1 MLAEWVIVAIAAIMA
16 GLVLL
21 LRIRYLTAL
30 DWVIAACVVGLS
42 STAAVVWFTGTERR
56 VASNAQLARAVP
68 TERRG
73 DAFVSS
79 STCRSC
85 HPYQYERWYE
95 SYHRTMTQKANRE
108 TVLGDF
114 DIVGLELHG
123 RPYWFER
130 RGDEFWIE
138 MPDRE
143 WDRQRLKGGAE
154 AAALS
159 NAPRV
164 RRRVVLLTGSHHI
177 QAYWVA
183 GPAGNMLNDLPF
195 VYLLEDQRW
204 IPSRD
209 SFLIDPKISF
219 VPQLWNEVCIM
230 CHSVGGQP
238 RPLPKNH
245 TVWDTRVGEL
255 GIACEACHG
264 PAGPHVRANSDP
276 VRRYRQ
282 RLESKPDRTIVNPA
296 RLSPR
301 RASQI
306 CGQCHGITRHKNY
319 TDWIHNGSRY
329 RPGSDLEMSMHL
341 IRPGQAASQPFIKEA
356 LRQDP
361 RYVESLFWSD
371 GMVRVSGREYN
382 GLVESGCFQR
392 GDLSCLSCHAMHDYT
407 GRNDQLIAGRD
418 GDEAC
423 LQCHEEYR
431 TEVEQHT
438 HHRQDSEGSRCY
450 NCHMPHTT
458 YGLLKAIRSHKI
470 DSPTVAG
477 SVRIGRPNACSL
489 CHLDKTLAWTG
500 SYLSSWYGHPEAE
513 LSEKQRMVAAGP
525 MWLLSGDAGQRA
537 LIAWHMGWQ
546 PAKRASGQGWMAP
559 FLAYTLDD
567 PYPAVRYVSKRSL
580 RRLSGFNDF
589 DYDFIA
595 PRKQRVEATV
605 HALAVWKE
613 LKTQSLERTGPEIL
627 IDPSGRLQQ
636 GAIDRLLQQR
646 DNRIMNLQE

>member
-1 MLAEWVIVAIAAIMA
+1 
-16 GLVLL
+16 
-21 LRIRYLTAL
+21 
-30 DWVIAACVVGLS
+30 
-42 STAAVVWFTGTERR
+42 
-56 VASNAQLARAVP
+56 
-68 TERRG
+68 
-73 DAFVSS
+73 
-79 STCRSC
+79 
-85 HPYQYERWYE
+85 
-95 SYHRTMTQKANRE
+95 
-108 TVLGDF
+108 
-114 DIVGLELHG
+114 
-123 RPYWFER
+123 
-130 RGDEFWIE
+130 
-138 MPDRE
+138 
-143 WDRQRLKGGAE
+143 
-154 AAALS
+154 
-159 NAPRV
+159 
-164 RRRVVLLTGSHHI
+164 
-177 QAYWVA
+177 
-183 GPAGNMLNDLPF
+183 
-195 VYLLEDQRW
+195 
-204 IPSRD
+204 
-209 SFLIDPKISF
+209 
-219 VPQLWNEVCIM
+219 
-230 CHSVGGQP
+230 
-238 RPLPKNH
+238 
-245 TVWDTRVGEL
+245 
-255 GIACEACHG
+255 
-264 PAGPHVRANSDP
+264 
-276 VRRYRQ
+276 
-282 RLESKPDRTIVNPA
+282 
-296 RLSPR
+296 
-301 RASQI
+301 
-306 CGQCHGITRHKNY
+306 
-319 TDWIHNGSRY
+319 
-329 RPGSDLEMSMHL
+329 MHL